1 MVRIVQFII
10 SVLQSRNGN
19 SGGLVLPWS
28 QCACLQEV

>member
-10 SVLQSRNGN
+10 SVLQSRNDH
-19 SGGLVLPWS
+19 SGSLVLPWS